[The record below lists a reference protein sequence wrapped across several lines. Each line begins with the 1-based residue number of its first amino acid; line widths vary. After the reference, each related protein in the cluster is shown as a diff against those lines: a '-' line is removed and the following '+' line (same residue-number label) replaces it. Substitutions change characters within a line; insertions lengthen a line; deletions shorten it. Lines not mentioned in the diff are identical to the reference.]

1 MSVNPLNILA
11 QVPADLE
18 AENAIIGACLTDK
31 ESIQKVCD
39 VLNPEDFYDRKNQE
53 AYSAM
58 LSLEDKACPID
69 MITVNDVLKKK
80 KIDIIGHLTDCVG
93 MSLGSVGL
101 RQHVKIVKEKR
112 VLREL
117 LETSNQLIENVKS
130 GDGDADDM
138 LDMVEQRI
146 LSISKKNGKKKYQK
160 IGSIVGDVID
170 KIELL
175 IEGKIEPG
183 LMSGIKSLDDITGG
197 FKNSDLIIIGARP
210 SVGKALTNDTLVAV
224 SDGWKKM
231 GDLTMNDLVIG
242 SDGKPHKILGI
253 FPQGR
258 REVYRVSF
266 DDGTFVDCDKNHV
279 WTTKDRKERKYN
291 KPESNKTTNEII
303 KSGIFV
309 SSGGNIKSDG
319 VRKNHSIRFVEPVEY
334 SDKEIKIDPYTL
346 GVYLGDGCAKGNV
359 MICNPEKDIIE
370 RLVLNGDTIKQATDN
385 DWRINGGSLKKE
397 IVELGLNVNSYYKF
411 IPKEYLYNSISK
423 RKELL
428 QGLLDTDGSVVVN
441 HHDGYNSSN
450 RLEYSTTSPKLRD
463 DVIELVRGLGGRAC
477 YTERMGK
484 YKKNGVYTETRINY
498 RVWITI
504 NDFIPVSS
512 EKHLSRY
519 TSNRNFFT
527 KFINKVEKIGKIE
540 EMTCIMIDSPDHLYL
555 VQGHNLT
562 HNSSLAM
569 TIANNVAHKDKA
581 VAFFSLEMSK
591 EQLTWR
597 VLAIESGINLWNIMN
612 KRVSN
617 QGELARLKEE
627 AVKLEEIPLIID
639 DTFSPTVMEIRR
651 ACRRIKAENKNLALV
666 VIDYLQL
673 IKPSRD
679 GKPNDQV
686 SEISRNLKGLAKEL
700 DVPVI
705 ALSQLSRNVEMRDS
719 TVPRLS
725 DLRDSGALEQD
736 SDVVIFI
743 HRNYN
748 FGDDKPSDLV
758 ELRVDKHRNGPV
770 GIANAHFNKETTGF
784 S

>member
-210 SVGKALTNDTLVAV
+210 SVGK
-224 SDGWKKM
+224 
-231 GDLTMNDLVIG
+231 
-242 SDGKPHKILGI
+242 
-253 FPQGR
+253 
-258 REVYRVSF
+258 
-266 DDGTFVDCDKNHV
+266 
-279 WTTKDRKERKYN
+279 
-291 KPESNKTTNEII
+291 
-303 KSGIFV
+303 
-309 SSGGNIKSDG
+309 
-319 VRKNHSIRFVEPVEY
+319 
-334 SDKEIKIDPYTL
+334 
-346 GVYLGDGCAKGNV
+346 
-359 MICNPEKDIIE
+359 
-370 RLVLNGDTIKQATDN
+370 
-385 DWRINGGSLKKE
+385 
-397 IVELGLNVNSYYKF
+397 
-411 IPKEYLYNSISK
+411 
-423 RKELL
+423 
-428 QGLLDTDGSVVVN
+428 
-441 HHDGYNSSN
+441 
-450 RLEYSTTSPKLRD
+450 
-463 DVIELVRGLGGRAC
+463 
-477 YTERMGK
+477 
-484 YKKNGVYTETRINY
+484 
-498 RVWITI
+498 
-504 NDFIPVSS
+504 
-512 EKHLSRY
+512 
-519 TSNRNFFT
+519 
-527 KFINKVEKIGKIE
+527 
-540 EMTCIMIDSPDHLYL
+540 
-555 VQGHNLT
+555 
-562 HNSSLAM
+562 SSLAM
-569 TIANNVAHKDKA
+569 TIANNVAHQDKA